1 LLFICVVIWLIV
13 IMNNYLPHHK
23 LPPIGRIFS
32 IPPHSLQQPG
42 AVSIVWIG
50 HLLSILK
57 ACIFFLAAFGAGKT
71 VGLLLKHTKFG
82 VSKEI
87 GVFLS
92 SQPLASAG
100 IGLGIL
106 VFAGAALGAIGK
118 FLLPWL
124 WFIVVFFC
132 CVGVTFFVSARRQ
145 TLPKLLP
152 KTRQFYSIWK
162 GPFFLLTGG
171 ALLVSLVGSLAP
183 ETFYD
188 TLFYQLGIPQYWLHR
203 GYVGTV
209 PYVMQSLY
217 PQNMGILYGY
227 GIALGRGSVTKLMN
241 FGFGVL
247 TILVM
252 LKIGRA
258 ITAGIGAGEGHGIA
272 SAAGRAS
279 LPLRDLA
286 MTDDRMPRDD
296 TGMVAAAIFTTIPTV
311 MYVWWHSGYEMVL
324 AFWETLAL
332 WCVVMWFKRGEIASP
347 AAHND
352 NRSDK
357 SDRYS
362 KDNYGLLVLA
372 GIFVGLAVG
381 AKYTSLMAV
390 VALSCGVLI
399 AGILRKSNLRKTL
412 LNAVIPGIIALVI
425 ASPWS
430 IRAFV
435 STGNPVF
442 PFFFGTGHY
451 PTLRHFSFTDPALP
465 PFSILNYILFPW
477 KLTIIPDWGQ
487 ANHIGMTLLFL
498 TPLVFLL
505 RKKPPVVKFLLTYC
519 IMYTIAWLAIGRF
532 YFRYLV
538 PFIPALV
545 LLFCYAI
552 AHIRSALARNT
563 VLVGTGI
570 LCLLSLIEAGGIQK
584 MALDPLGVVL
594 GVQSK
599 EEYLSTARMTYPN
612 PYYPAAKWMN
622 ENLPEDSCVLVFGE
636 QRPFYIDRPFV
647 FNCLNDYT
655 PLMEWLKES
664 KDSQEFAE
672 RLHNEGI
679 THLFVNLP
687 ELYRLK
693 GVLEWDKT
701 GIEKFSE
708 FWNKCIELVWSNKT
722 GHLSVYRI
730 LSKNQKREMRVS
742 PKNPLFSVELKWRID
757 EALDLYRKGMY
768 ADATV
773 PLERVCL
780 IDKENAG
787 AWHLLAICYEKT
799 GRQGDALQ
807 AIEKAY
813 RIAPENERIR
823 YNRKQI
829 IDYSEK

>member
-1 LLFICVVIWLIV
+1 MSKNKARQKAKLQKNENLDKPYILGAGWLLFICVVIWLIV

-42 AVSIVWIG
+42 AVAMAWVG
-50 HLLSILK
+50 HLLAIVK
-57 ACIFFLAAFGAGKT
+57 TCIFFFAAFGAGKT

-82 VSKEI
+82 VSKKI

-92 SQPLASAG
+92 SQPLASTG

-106 VFAGAALGAIGK
+106 VFAGAALGVIGK

-124 WFIVVFFC
+124 WFVVVLFGC
-132 CVGVTFFVSARRQ
+132 AGI
-145 TLPKLLP
+145 TLPKPLP

-162 GPFFLLTGG
+162 RPFFLLTGG

-203 GYVGTV
+203 GYVKTV

-227 GIALGRGSVTKLMN
+227 GLALGRESVTKLMN

-252 LKIGRA
+252 LKTIKT
-258 ITAGIGAGEGHGIA
+258 ITAGIKVGEKDENA
-272 SAAGRAS
+272 
-279 LPLRDLA
+279 
-286 MTDDRMPRDD
+286 PRND

-311 MYVWWHSGYEMVL
+311 MYVWWHSGYEMAL
-324 AFWETLAL
+324 AFFEMLAL
-332 WCVVMWFKRGEIASP
+332 WCVASWFRRDEIASP
-347 AAHND
+347 AARND

-381 AKYTSLMAV
+381 TKYTSLMAV
-390 VALSCGVLI
+390 AALSG
-399 AGILRKSNLRKTL
+399 GILVVGIIRKENLRKVL
-412 LNAVIPGIIALVI
+412 LNAVMPGIIALVV
-425 ASPWS
+425 ASPWL

-477 KLTIIPDWGQ
+477 KLTIVPDWGQ

-538 PFIPALV
+538 PFIPALA
-545 LLFCYAI
+545 LLLCYAI

-563 VLVGTGI
+563 ALVGTGI

-599 EEYLSTARMTYPN
+599 EEYLSTARMTYPS

-622 ENLPEDSCVLVFGE
+622 ENLSENSCMLVFGE

-664 KDSQEFAE
+664 KGSQEFAE

-693 GVLEWDKT
+693 GILKWDKN
-701 GIEKFSE
+701 GIEKFSK
-708 FWNKCIELVWSNKT
+708 FWDKYIELVWSSET
-722 GHLSVYRI
+722 GHLRVYRI
-730 LSKNQKREMRVS
+730 FSGSRHEETYTR
-742 PKNPLFSVELKWRID
+742 PGCPLFSVELKWRID

-768 ADATV
+768 ADAAV

-799 GRQGDALQ
+799 GRQGDAVQ

-813 RIAPENERIR
+813 RIAPENKQIR
-823 YNRKQI
+823 YNRRQI
-829 IDYSEK
+829 ISRNK